1 MAHYYQKKWVFTWN
15 IDESGILVD
24 EKRLQ
29 NLLNEIVEE
38 GVFQKERGEKTG
50 RLHMQGRFKLKGP
63 RTGKKQ
69 LLRLFSELACVRNLT
84 FEPERSK
91 DSTRYCSKTQTRV
104 DGPWFVGT
112 PQYRRKNTPM
122 KIKYRKWQKQFLDEL
137 NSPLGETF
145 RDRKVIWIQDE
156 KGSAGKSTF
165 LKYLC
170 SQKEGLNFKKLPLD
184 RPDRIRM
191 MVCKMTEKEDID
203 AFCFDFTRTLDENTS
218 IRSMFQ
224 VLEEIKN
231 GHIVSAMFGAP
242 MEAIIPCPFVI
253 IMTNEDVSGYYHYLS
268 KDRWQAY
275 AIIDD
280 ELLVITKFEPHDQ
293 NTRFVKLTERE
304 KGTNT

>member
-15 IDESGILVD
+15 TDENGILVD
-24 EKRLQ
+24 EKKLQ

-38 GVFQKERGEKTG
+38 GIFQKERGEKTG

-69 LLRLFSELACVRNLT
+69 LLKLFSELACVRNLT

-91 DSTRYCSKTQTRV
+91 DSTRYCSKIETRV

-112 PQYRRKNTPM
+112 ARYRRKNTP
-122 KIKYRKWQKQFLDEL
+122 ISISFRKWQEQFLNEL

-156 KGSAGKSTF
+156 RGSAGKSTF

-191 MVCKMTEKEDID
+191 MVCKITQKEDVD

-242 MEAIIPCPFVI
+242 MESIIPNPFVI
-253 IMTNEDVSGYYHYLS
+253 IFTNEDVSKYYHYLS

-275 AIIDD
+275 AIIEN
-280 ELLVITKFEPHDQ
+280 ELFATFTLNST
-293 NTRFVKLTERE
+293 L
-304 KGTNT
+304 